1 VDTSGAAIEALDC
14 DVDGGAFAGGF
25 RGREAIPARFDALC
39 SIKQDYWAVEVAY
52 SLSISRRGRESV
64 YSSFVVLFEENEG
77 LISQSQKDRRRAR
90 ENENYVSY
98 EEDRTSS

>member
-1 VDTSGAAIEALDC
+1 LDC
-14 DVDGGAFAGGF
+14 AVDGGAFAGESG
-25 RGREAIPARFDALC
+25 GREYVSARFDSLC
-39 SIKQDYWAVEVAY
+39 SILQEYWAVEVAY